1 MKLVYLNQFQSIKPM
16 YSGAQNDLLSWIIKG
31 HQLAELNGQHQ
42 KKMQPE
48 LIEKMFCHY
57 SVKSSKLSQRYLEI
71 EDFLTNNFL
80 NNEIYKI
87 NNLNP
92 NGSNITD
99 RARFFS
105 RRAFEVFKEIY
116 NFEAPLQLPNHLI
129 HVTCT
134 GYVSPSAAQKIVS
147 SEKWNQET
155 DITHAYHM
163 GCYAAVSAVRLAK
176 NIVISESINNNNFK
190 TDIVHNEMCGLHMNL
205 LAHTPEQIVIQTLFG
220 DGHIKYSATVAK
232 EKGVRNLKIIT
243 VLEKIIPFS
252 GNDMCWI
259 PAPWGME
266 MNLSREVP
274 TKIKKI
280 LKEFV
285 NSLFLKANITQNE
298 SVPAIYAIH
307 PGGPKIIDS
316 VQEVLALS
324 NEQIKESNKI
334 FFERGN
340 MSSATLPHI
349 WNEIINNHY
358 PIGTRV
364 ISLAFG
370 PGLTLLGS
378 IFEVC

>member
-1 MKLVYLNQFQSIKPM
+1 
-16 YSGAQNDLLSWIIKG
+16 
-31 HQLAELNGQHQ
+31 
-42 KKMQPE
+42 
-48 LIEKMFCHY
+48 
-57 SVKSSKLSQRYLEI
+57 
-71 EDFLTNNFL
+71 
-80 NNEIYKI
+80 
-87 NNLNP
+87 
-92 NGSNITD
+92 
-99 RARFFS
+99 
-105 RRAFEVFKEIY
+105 
-116 NFEAPLQLPNHLI
+116 
-129 HVTCT
+129 
-134 GYVSPSAAQKIVS
+134 
-147 SEKWNQET
+147 
-155 DITHAYHM
+155 
-163 GCYAAVSAVRLAK
+163 
-176 NIVISESINNNNFK
+176 
-190 TDIVHNEMCGLHMNL
+190 
-205 LAHTPEQIVIQTLFG
+205 
-220 DGHIKYSATVAK
+220 
-232 EKGVRNLKIIT
+232 
-243 VLEKIIPFS
+243 
-252 GNDMCWI
+252 
-259 PAPWGME
+259 
-266 MNLSREVP
+266 VP

>member
-1 MKLVYLNQFQSIKPM
+1 MTSVYLNRFQTIKPK
-16 YSGAQNDLLSWIIKG
+16 YYGPQNDLLSWIIKG
-31 HQLAELNGQHQ
+31 HQLAEINGQHH
-42 KKMQPE
+42 KKLKPD
-48 LIEKMFCHY
+48 LIEKMFNHY
-57 SVKSSKLSQRYLEI
+57 GVKSSKLSQRYLEI
-71 EDFLTNNFL
+71 EDFLSNDFST
-80 NNEIYKI
+80 NEIYKI
-87 NNLNP
+87 DDLNP
-92 NGSNITD
+92 NGVNITT
-99 RARFFS
+99 RAHFFS
-105 RRAFEVFKEIY
+105 IRASDVFKEIY
-116 NFEAPLQLPNHLI
+116 NFEQSLQLPNHLI

-134 GYVSPSAAQKIVS
+134 GYISPSAAQEIVS
-147 SEKWNQET
+147 SEKWNQQT

-176 NIVISESINNNNFK
+176 NIVISESINNDKFK
-190 TDIVHNEMCGLHMNL
+190 TDIVHNEICGLHMNL

-220 DGHIKYSATVAK
+220 DGHIKYSATITE
-232 EKGVRNLKIIT
+232 EKGISNLKIIT
-243 VLEKIIPFS
+243 ILEKVIASS
-252 GNDMCWI
+252 GNDMSWI

-274 TKIKKI
+274 TKIKMV
-280 LKEFV
+280 LKDFIT
-285 NSLFLKANITQNE
+285 NLFLKANISQKD
-298 SVPAIYAIH
+298 SVLSIYAIH

-316 VQEVLALS
+316 VQEALTLS

-358 PIGTRV
+358 PIGTRI

-370 PGLTLLGS
+370 PGLTIFGS